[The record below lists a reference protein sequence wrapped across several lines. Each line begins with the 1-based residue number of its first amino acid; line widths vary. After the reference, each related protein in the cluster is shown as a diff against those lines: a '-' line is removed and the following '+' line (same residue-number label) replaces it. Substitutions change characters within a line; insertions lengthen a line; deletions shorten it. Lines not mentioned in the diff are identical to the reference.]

1 MKIDIL
7 SAGAVEPGLVAALA
21 EFHKQEGPRAE
32 VTFNTAPQV
41 RARIEKGETFDVV
54 IVPPA
59 LMDAFAAQG
68 RVGAG
73 RVALGAVGQGLAVRA
88 SAPAPDVSTLEAMQR
103 ALLDAERV
111 VFNRATGGQYIEA
124 MLKRIGLYERLAPTT
139 VRYDSAGQVM
149 QHLARGAGREI
160 GFGPITEIM
169 LYTKKGVRYAGP
181 LPGDVQHR
189 NAYVASA
196 MQGAGNGDAAAAL
209 LRFLATPAARAALTA
224 GGVEP

>member
-1 MKIDIL
+1 
-7 SAGAVEPGLVAALA
+7 
-21 EFHKQEGPRAE
+21 
-32 VTFNTAPQV
+32 
-41 RARIEKGETFDVV
+41 
-54 IVPPA
+54 
-59 LMDAFAAQG
+59 
-68 RVGAG
+68 
-73 RVALGAVGQGLAVRA
+73 
-88 SAPAPDVSTLEAMQR
+88 MQR

-111 VFNRATGGQYIEA
+111 VFNRATGGQYIES
-124 MLKRIGLYERLAPTT
+124 MLKRIGLFERLAAST

-181 LPGDVQHR
+181 LPSGVQHR

-196 MQGAGNGDAAAAL
+196 MRGAPDAAAAAAL
-209 LRFLATPAARAALTA
+209 LRFLATPAARAALAA